1 MSSCADGCDR
11 AHCSYG
17 LSASKYAR
25 TANAFAG
32 LFPAVTLGCVTALAP
47 VATLIKMS
55 PEGASGREPGHTGGS
70 FAPDRRVRVAEVPLV
85 VATVAAGHPIRLVWQ
100 NDLGGKTYRVEHDDG
115 TEYVKWA
122 PDHPEIDLELEA
134 RKLDWS
140 GRYIPVPVVLS
151 HGRDSGSSGWLHT
164 VGVGALSAIAPRW
177 KAEPRRAARAI
188 GAGLRRLHDR
198 LPVSECPWSWRIA
211 DRATLITNPDDKVLV
226 DVAPAEDDLVV
237 CHGDACSPNTLIAP
251 DGSCAAHVDMGSLGV
266 ADRWADLAVATY
278 SLTWNYSPAYEDELL
293 QAYGI
298 EPDTDRNTYYR
309 RLWDAT

>member
-11 AHCSYG
+11 AHCNYG

-25 TANAFAG
+25 TASAFAG
-32 LFPAVTLGCVTALAP
+32 FFPAVTLGCVTALAP

-85 VATVAAGHPIRLVWQ
+85 VATIAAGHPIRLVWQ
-100 NDLGGKTYRVEHDDG
+100 NDLGGKTYRVDHDDG

-164 VGVGALSAIAPRW
+164 VGVAS
-177 KAEPRRAARAI
+177 
-188 GAGLRRLHDR
+188 
-198 LPVSECPWSWRIA
+198 PVS
-211 DRATLITNPDDKVLV
+211 DRSTV
-226 DVAPAEDDLVV
+226 E
-237 CHGDACSPNTLIAP
+237 G
-251 DGSCAAHVDMGSLGV
+251 
-266 ADRWADLAVATY
+266 
-278 SLTWNYSPAYEDELL
+278 
-293 QAYGI
+293 
-298 EPDTDRNTYYR
+298 
-309 RLWDAT
+309 